1 MTPDTHPVRVHLFGG
16 EEEFFLFENLVY
28 FINYFIFASNNLREE
43 PNRENMEKTD
53 RETNLRSLP
62 DCDEERDYR

>member
-1 MTPDTHPVRVHLFGG
+1 LHQT
-16 EEEFFLFENLVY
+16 
-28 FINYFIFASNNLREE
+28 NNLREE

-53 RETNLRSLP
+53 RETNLRRLP

>member
-1 MTPDTHPVRVHLFGG
+1 
-16 EEEFFLFENLVY
+16 
-28 FINYFIFASNNLREE
+28 
-43 PNRENMEKTD
+43 MEKTD